1 MWYHRGMD
9 GTIITIELPANL
21 PDPAL
26 KIGAVVHAA
35 IYASPRAK
43 VTVVTVS
50 RPTDDDR

>member
-1 MWYHRGMD
+1 MD

-35 IYASPRAK
+35 IYASPRVK
-43 VTVVTVS
+43 VTVTATAPRAPEPADV
-50 RPTDDDR
+50 